1 MIEHDDFQL
10 KAAAKERVRE
20 RAYWTSILSGVQ
32 LDGRIPHTVSQAKPA
47 AMNRSLH
54 SSFPVAMN
62 HSLKQL
68 CGDSDLRLFIVLTT
82 AAFGLLQRY
91 SGKTELMVTV
101 PTMEQSANQSAIN
114 HMLPLKAEIEP
125 HMSFSAGLE
134 VVKQS
139 FQEAVRHQNYPV
151 HILMDELWRSI
162 EEDKKR
168 VNLACAFEPLHG
180 QADREQLHA
189 DVLIVWKKEQDHL
202 HAEVHWDASIYDDH
216 MMEQFSSHFMG
227 FTEQCLETPEQ
238 TMSTHSFLSDMEKSQ
253 LFDSFQGESLAYPV
267 DRDIVSLF
275 QQQVQLHPARTAV
288 VFGTTSYTYEEV
300 DRLSDRIAL
309 RLSQSQLTR
318 ETPVGLRMYRSAEL
332 VIAILGILK
341 AGYAYLPIDV
351 HLPIERIRYMLKNS
365 GATAIVS
372 DAEGHEG
379 LDVEIHVI
387 QDMLQESSIKENL
400 TWSISPSDMA
410 YVLYTSGT
418 TGHPKGVVIEHRH
431 VINLVYGMKT
441 RFFDLLPDPLQVGM
455 LASHIFDASVQTLFP
470 ALLLGHTLH
479 IAKDEVRMDGHA
491 LWSFY
496 QEHHIQLSDVT
507 PSHLKLM
514 NKAAT
519 QSKQDLP
526 ALKMLLVGGE
536 VFTKELMDQFLQHI
550 SGKKPIM
557 INAYGPTE
565 CTVQSSSFLIPQDW
579 DEQVIPIGQPMPN
592 EHIFICD
599 AQRELV
605 PIGVFG
611 ELYIAGDGVGRGYIN
626 HPDLSKE
633 KFIKKP
639 ELSSGVLYGTGDLA
653 RWRFDGLLEFA
664 KRNDGQVKIRGYRV
678 ELEEIRRA
686 ILDDPHMQGL
696 IQDVIVIPKETQD
709 QDQYICAYMMAKQVI
724 DQRAL
729 RQSLSE
735 RLPGYMVPR
744 HVIQIEQFPLNLSG
758 KLDIQALPNPEDQ
771 LADNQEPV
779 TIQAHNETE
788 QKLVRIFASILQVPA
803 SQIRI
808 DEPFFDLGGNSFN
821 IVELS
826 NKVKEEFQ
834 QELTVMELFQ
844 YTTVSQIAAQLKNK
858 ASGQEKQIEDD
869 GENEADD
876 LESAAQLLGGMIDE

>member
-1 MIEHDDFQL
+1 MIEQDDFQL
-10 KAAAKERVRE
+10 KAVAKEKVKE
-20 RAYWTSILSGVQ
+20 RAYWTSILSDAQ
-32 LDGRIPHTVSQAKPA
+32 LDGRIPNTVLQAKPA
-47 AMNRSLH
+47 ALNRSLY
-54 SSFPVAMN
+54 SSFPTAVN

-68 CGDSDLRLFIVLTT
+68 CGDSDLRMFIVLTT

-101 PTMEQSANQSAIN
+101 PTMEQSGNQSAIN
-114 HMLPLKAEIEP
+114 HMLPLKAEIDV
-125 HMSFSAGLE
+125 HMSFSAGLDA
-134 VVKQS
+134 VKQS

-151 HILMDELWRSI
+151 HILMDEIWHSI
-162 EEDKKR
+162 GDSNQR
-168 VNLACAFEPLHG
+168 VNLACAFETLHG
-180 QADREQLHA
+180 HADREQLNA

-202 HAEVHWDASIYDDH
+202 HAEVHWDASVYEDQ
-216 MMEQFSSHFMG
+216 MMEQFSNHFMILL
-227 FTEQCLETPEQ
+227 EQFLKAPEQ
-238 TMSTHSFLSDMEKSQ
+238 AMSTHSFLSEKEKSQ
-253 LFDSFQGESLAYPV
+253 LFDAFQGESLPYPV

-275 QQQVQLHPARTAV
+275 QQQVQLHPDRTAV
-288 VFGTTSYTYEEV
+288 VFDTTSYTYEEV

-309 RLSQSQLTR
+309 RLSQSQMTR
-318 ETPVGLRMYRSAEL
+318 ETPVGLKMYRSAEL

-351 HLPIERIRYMLKNS
+351 NLPIERIRYMLNNS
-365 GATAIVS
+365 GAKAIVS
-372 DAEGHEG
+372 DSAGDDG
-379 LDVEIHVI
+379 LDVEVHVM
-387 QDMLQESSIKENL
+387 QDMLHESEAKEKLISSIL
-400 TWSISPSDMA
+400 PSDMA

-418 TGHPKGVVIEHRH
+418 TGHPKGVVIEHRQ

-441 RFFDLLPDPLQVGM
+441 RFFDLLSDDLQVGM

-470 ALLLGHTLH
+470 TLLLGHTLH

-491 LWSFY
+491 LWDFY
-496 QEHHIQLSDVT
+496 QNNHIQLSDVT

-514 NKAAT
+514 NKAAG

-526 ALKMLLVGGE
+526 ALDMLLVGGE
-536 VFTKELMDQFLQHI
+536 IFTKELRDQFLQHL
-550 SGKKPIM
+550 SSEGPIM
-557 INAYGPTE
+557 FNIYGPTE
-565 CTVQSSSFLIPQDW
+565 CTVQSSSFLIPHDW

-592 EHIFICD
+592 ERIFICD
-599 AQRELV
+599 AQGEPV

-611 ELYIAGDGVGRGYIN
+611 ELYIAGDGVARGYIN
-626 HPDLSKE
+626 HPDLNKE

-639 ELSSGVLYGTGDLA
+639 ELGCGMIYTTGDLA

-664 KRNDGQVKIRGYRV
+664 KRIDNQVKIRGYRI
-678 ELEEIRRA
+678 ELEEVRRA
-686 ILDDPHMQGL
+686 ILDDPHYQGF
-696 IQDVIVIPKETQD
+696 IQDVIVIPKETTE
-709 QDQYICAYMMAKQVI
+709 QDQYICAYLMAKQVI

-744 HVIQIEQFPLNLSG
+744 HLIQVDQFPLNLSG

-771 LADNQEPV
+771 QPSEQETV

-803 SQIRI
+803 SQIRL
-808 DEPFFDLGGNSFN
+808 DDPFFDLGGNSFN

-826 NKVKEEFQ
+826 NKLKEEFQ

-844 YTTVSQIAAQLKNK
+844 YTTVLQIADQLRNK
-858 ASGQEKQIEDD
+858 AAGQDKPIEDD

>member
-1 MIEHDDFQL
+1 MIEQDDFQL
-10 KAAAKERVRE
+10 KAAAKEKVKE
-20 RAYWTSILSGVQ
+20 RAYWTSILSDVQ
-32 LDGRIPHTVSQAKPA
+32 LDGRIPNTVSQASPA
-47 AMNRSLH
+47 ALNRSLH
-54 SSFPVAMN
+54 SSFPTAVN

-68 CGDSDLRLFIVLTT
+68 CGDSDLRMFIVLTT

-101 PTMEQSANQSAIN
+101 PTMEQTVNQSAIN
-114 HMLPLKAEIEP
+114 HMLPLKAEIDV
-125 HMSFSAGLE
+125 HMSFSAGLDA
-134 VVKQS
+134 VKQS
-139 FQEAVRHQNYPV
+139 FQEAVHHQNFPV
-151 HILMDELWRSI
+151 HILMDELWHSI
-162 EEDKKR
+162 GDGKQR
-168 VNLACAFEPLHG
+168 VNLACAFETLHG
-180 QADREQLHA
+180 HADREQLNA
-189 DVLIVWKKEQDHL
+189 DVLIVWKKEQNHL
-202 HAEVHWDASIYDDH
+202 HAEVHWDSSVYEDQ
-216 MMEQFSSHFMG
+216 MMEQFSNHFMILV
-227 FTEQCLETPEQ
+227 EQFLKAPEQ
-238 TMSTHSFLSDMEKSQ
+238 AISTHSFLSEKEKSQ
-253 LFDSFQGESLAYPV
+253 LFDAFQGESLAYPV

-309 RLSQSQLTR
+309 RLSQSQMTR
-318 ETPVGLRMYRSAEL
+318 ESPVGLRMYRSAEL

-351 HLPIERIRYMLKNS
+351 HLPIERIRYMLNNS
-365 GATAIVS
+365 GAKAIVS
-372 DAEGHEG
+372 DSAGDDG
-379 LDVEIHVI
+379 LDVEVHVI
-387 QDMLQESSIKENL
+387 QDMLHESEGKEKLMSSIL
-400 TWSISPSDMA
+400 PSDMA

-441 RFFDLLPDPLQVGM
+441 RFFDRLSDDLQVGM

-470 ALLLGHTLH
+470 TLLLGHTLH

-491 LWSFY
+491 LWDFY
-496 QEHHIQLSDVT
+496 QDNHIQLSDVT

-514 NKAAT
+514 NKAAG

-526 ALKMLLVGGE
+526 ALDMLLVGGE
-536 VFTKELMDQFLQHI
+536 VFTKELMDQFLQHL
-550 SGKKPIM
+550 SSKRPIM

-565 CTVQSSSFLIPQDW
+565 CTVQSSSFLIPHDW

-592 EHIFICD
+592 ERIFICD
-599 AQRELV
+599 TQGEPV

-611 ELYIAGDGVGRGYIN
+611 ELYISGDGVGRGYIN
-626 HPDLSKE
+626 HPDLNKE
-633 KFIKKP
+633 TFIKKP
-639 ELSSGVLYGTGDLA
+639 ELSSAVLYRTGDLA

-664 KRNDGQVKIRGYRV
+664 KRNDNQVKIRGYRI
-678 ELEEIRRA
+678 ELEEVRKA
-686 ILDDPHMQGL
+686 VLDDPNHQGL
-696 IQDVIVIPKETQD
+696 IQDVIVIPKETTE
-709 QDQYICAYMMAKQVI
+709 QDQYICAYLMAKQVI

-744 HVIQIEQFPLNLSG
+744 HLIQVDQFPLNLSG

-771 LADNQEPV
+771 WPGEQETV

-803 SQIRI
+803 SQIRL

-844 YTTVSQIAAQLKNK
+844 YTTVLQIADQLRNK
-858 ASGQEKQIEDD
+858 AAGQDKPIEDA